1 MALLSKK
8 AAALPDISKYVIP
21 RIPRSKHGFDK
32 SIFSMLQVPREIRDQ
47 IYLSVLAPTGYMYL
61 SPTHLFDPQSRFKAR
76 PCTADGAWTGVELKL
91 SLLRTCKQV
100 FNETKALLF
109 KHNTIIVSDSATYF
123 KFTRFPYYRLQQV
136 QISVNFDSWG
146 LRNYFDLFGTFV
158 SIEYPIYPI
167 NRLSRS
173 AHLSCFFAQDLKSII
188 LRPEAN
194 FQRFMEG
201 IKKEF
206 EDDGVW
212 PLIPGSI
219 ITSQLS
225 CFVRR
230 LVSATQW
237 THMGKAKRSINLN
250 LSLAPF
256 LPHTALPTE
265 KEIECLEKL
274 ERVVRDVHTAFG
286 GTLYNTGKLKYRDGE
301 CLRTVFDI
309 EKLVSLRRGEI
320 EKKEREEEEK
330 SRVEMER
337 LKVEEIVVG
346 MMALSLDA

>member
-123 KFTRFPYYRLQQV
+123 KFTRFPFSRLQQV
-136 QISVNFDSWG
+136 QICVNFDSWG
-146 LRNYFDLFGTFV
+146 FLRDYFDLFGTLL
-158 SIEYPIYPI
+158 SIEHPMI
-167 NRLSRS
+167 RLSRS
-173 AHLSCFFAQDLKSII
+173 THWSYLFAQDLRSII

-206 EDDGVW
+206 EDGGLW
-212 PLIPGSI
+212 PLILSS
-219 ITSQLS
+219 TVTLQLS
-225 CFVRR
+225 CLVRR
-230 LVSATQW
+230 LVDATQW
-237 THMGKAKRSINLN
+237 TYVGKAKRSIDLN
-250 LSLAPF
+250 ISLAPF

-265 KEIECLEKL
+265 KEIECLQKL
-274 ERVVRDVHTAFG
+274 EKVVRDMHTAFG
-286 GTLYNTGKLKYRDGE
+286 GTLYNTGELNYRDGE
-301 CLRTVFDI
+301 CLRKVFDI
-309 EKLVSLRRGEI
+309 EKLVSFRKAEI